1 MTIGE
6 YITIFAAILV
16 GLAVTDIALSF
27 CRLQRAGRTVKW
39 DWLSPIMALI
49 VLIGFSAVLMIAAQV
64 YNDRRLLGVLLDPVI
79 RRHVQ
84 TTRLSSPKKLR
95 AFSRQ

>member
-27 CRLQRAGRTVKW
+27 RRLQRAGRTVNRLFRRA
-39 DWLSPIMALI
+39 DDRGAGLH
-49 VLIGFSAVLMIAAQV
+49 
-64 YNDRRLLGVLLDPVI
+64 DRRLLGVLLDPVI